1 MGCICNL
8 GSGPEEKGGLES
20 GLTSGGALF
29 CKKLDILP
37 LLLLFLP
44 TVAQQSNSTIL
55 KRGLSRVWGCTQSRG
70 RFTFIG
76 HFYYYH

>member
-1 MGCICNL
+1 MYYGGICNL

-20 GLTSGGALF
+20 RLTSGGALF

-44 TVAQQSNSTIL
+44 TRPPAIKLDHLETWTLTCAEV
-55 KRGLSRVWGCTQSRG
+55 
-70 RFTFIG
+70 
-76 HFYYYH
+76 

>member
-20 GLTSGGALF
+20 RLTSGGALF

-44 TVAQQSNSTIL
+44 TTRPAIKLNHLETWALTCVGVYT
-55 KRGLSRVWGCTQSRG
+55 K
-70 RFTFIG
+70 
-76 HFYYYH
+76 